1 MIVGKMLKTGH
12 VDLHYAEAAGP
23 GPPLVLL
30 HGITGSLETYE
41 PLMPELALVA
51 HVYAL
56 DLRGHGLSDCAASV
70 DDYRVPGFAQD
81 VHDFLQMIVKEPAVV
96 VGHSLGAL
104 AASWT
109 AAQDPGAV
117 RGVFLEDPPLYKCL
131 MPAFKDT
138 MFYPYFVALRDL
150 LTQLAESGGS
160 VDDLAAE
167 IASWPVAEDV
177 TLLEQ
182 AGEEGVWARALEL
195 SRLDVNV
202 LAPTIE
208 GTLWSVPDPDPVLN
222 GIACPV
228 HIVAGLYELGGAL
241 DEADL
246 QRAVANIPGCTH
258 TLIDTVGHMIHTDQP
273 RMYVREL
280 MGFLERLQ

>member
-1 MIVGKMLKTGH
+1 MITGKMLKRG
-12 VDLHYAEAAGP
+12 DLRLHYAEAAGP
-23 GPPLVLL
+23 GTALVLL
-30 HGITGSLETYE
+30 HGITGSLDTYE
-41 PLMPELALVA
+41 PLMPELAQVA

-56 DLRGHGLSDCAASV
+56 DFRGHGLSDCAASA

-81 VHDFLQMIVKEPAVV
+81 VLDFLQMVVKEPAVV

-104 AASWT
+104 AASW
-109 AAQDPGAV
+109 AAAHDPDAV
-117 RGVFLEDPPLYKCL
+117 RGIFLEEPPLYKCL

-138 MFYPYFVALRDL
+138 MFYAYFVALHDL
-150 LTQLAESGGS
+150 LNQLSASGGS
-160 VDDLAAE
+160 VDDLGAE
-167 IASWPVAEDV
+167 IGSWPVADDV

-182 AGEEGVWARALEL
+182 AGEEGVRARALEL

-202 LAPTIE
+202 LAPTID

-246 QRAVANIPGCTH
+246 QRAVANIPGCTQ
-258 TLIDTVGHMIHTDQP
+258 TVIDTVGHMVHTDQP
-273 RMYVREL
+273 RVYVREL
-280 MGFLERLQ
+280 MAFLERLG